1 MKNKK
6 MLDLNAVMQNCIN
19 RGCSPEQLQD
29 FIDRARLYNID
40 RPEMIPLIDDLEVRY
55 IASLGEDKEA

>member
-6 MLDLNAVMQNCIN
+6 MLDLNAVMQNSIN
-19 RGCSPEQLQD
+19 RGCSPEQLQN

-40 RPEMIPLIDDLEVRY
+40 RPELLPILDDLEVRY
-55 IASLGEDKEA
+55 ITSLGEDKEV

>member
-1 MKNKK
+1 MKEKHQLHLILK
-6 MLDLNAVMQNCIN
+6 NCIN

-40 RPEMIPLIDDLEVRY
+40 RPEMIPLIDDLEVKY
-55 IASLGEDKEA
+55 ITSLGEDKEA